1 MDRRGVREKVPEG
14 SGEQGKMEE
23 TGYEIICGTTTTI
36 AIKEQMMMCCSV
48 SSLVRWVVSHTRPV
62 LESVSSF
69 GAWEFLLHDPR
80 WNLSVRSEGG
90 GSLLNASSW
99 NLSDRSSGG
108 KSLLHVGLGV
118 SLTHPLLKSV

>member
-48 SSLVRWVVSHTRPV
+48 SSLVRWGVFLIRLV
-62 LESVSSF
+62 LESVVWRVECFSYT
-69 GAWEFLLHDPR
+69 PR
-80 WNLSVRSEGG
+80 DEICLFVRRVVGLSYTPCAGICPIVRRV
-90 GSLLNASSW
+90 GSLCYT
-99 NLSDRSSGG
+99 SG
-108 KSLLHVGLGV
+108 
-118 SLTHPLLKSV
+118 